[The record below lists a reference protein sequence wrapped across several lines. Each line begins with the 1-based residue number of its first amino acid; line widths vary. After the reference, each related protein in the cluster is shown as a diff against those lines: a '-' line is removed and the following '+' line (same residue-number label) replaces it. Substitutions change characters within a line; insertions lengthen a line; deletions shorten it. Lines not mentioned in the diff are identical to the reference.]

1 MAPRT
6 KLCKNR
12 APSTEERVEKSKI
25 SGWERSKISA
35 QDNRLLKKMGLFN
48 KKAMKMPGDESSP
61 HPPSDF
67 RVTFVDFLIRGF
79 SIPVH
84 EFLRGFLFIYGIQVH
99 QLTPNS
105 LLHISIFVTLCE
117 CFLGIHP
124 HWGLWKRIF
133 YLCRNNS
140 KNTIYNVGGVCI
152 CVRLEVGYFDVKF
165 ADSVQGWRKKLLY
178 VKDESST
185 AREYGLAPFDAS
197 EDIQRRKSWDAEAT
211 AEEKAA
217 TDALIARI
225 QELQNTK
232 GAELSG
238 VQIIAHFLRIR
249 VQPLQA
255 RKNPLWLY
263 SGAEDADRVSDDL
276 PLKDLEKLV
285 RRFTSLSKNNEVPS
299 SCRVEPFS
307 GDHAP
312 PDNHQSLSSLPPLPE
327 GGDVD
332 ERAVVNDDSQE
343 SSVPESE
350 PAESQKSRKRK
361 RSADEEDSGASKLSE
376 PVTEESS
383 PEEQEVFDLYTA
395 TGAVSSDNEEDLEP
409 EAHGPANTSTSNT
422 LVLSEDRPVAP
433 ETSPPAHVDPEASSP
448 APSPRAPKK
457 KRART
462 GAAGKQ
468 ELAAGSISTP
478 LLDDPLMKEMVDL
491 GSRFI
496 GFRDEAESLREALRR
511 SEERA
516 NDLEEKLR
524 ASDEAREKAE
534 KDAAG
539 VEDLRR
545 RLQADEDA
553 LSDREAKLVQRD
565 NDIITRLE
573 TQSRR
578 FSRKMGE
585 HYTLNQESD
594 EDLVMDTLTIL
605 ELNCDLARKC
615 LTSARNALRRI
626 FPHFFPKITQPEIFA
641 QLAQQFLAKD
651 DPALAYRQA
660 SLKIGVEGT
669 IALVDASGQKVDWMK
684 AAAAKGLNTEKWK
697 ALVKDAKLYSKK
709 LIAFLDP
716 KSSASAS
723 TAQTEVK

>member
-12 APSTEERVEKSKI
+12 APGTEERLEKSKI

-48 KKAMKMPGDESSP
+48 KKTMKMPGDESSP
-61 HPPSDF
+61 QPPSGF
-67 RVTFVDFLIRGF
+67 R
-79 SIPVH
+79 
-84 EFLRGFLFIYGIQVH
+84 
-99 QLTPNS
+99 
-105 LLHISIFVTLCE
+105 
-117 CFLGIHP
+117 
-124 HWGLWKRIF
+124 
-133 YLCRNNS
+133 
-140 KNTIYNVGGVCI
+140 
-152 CVRLEVGYFDVKF
+152 
-165 ADSVQGWRKKLLY
+165 
-178 VKDESST
+178 
-185 AREYGLAPFDAS
+185 
-197 EDIQRRKSWDAEAT
+197 
-211 AEEKAA
+211 
-217 TDALIARI
+217 
-225 QELQNTK
+225 
-232 GAELSG
+232 
-238 VQIIAHFLRIR
+238 
-249 VQPLQA
+249 PLQA

-263 SGAEDADRVSDDL
+263 SGAEDVDRVSDDL

-299 SCRVEPFS
+299 SCCVEPFS
-307 GDHAP
+307 SDHTL

-332 ERAVVNDDSQE
+332 ERVIVNDDSQE
-343 SSVPESE
+343 SSIPEND
-350 PAESQKSRKRK
+350 PAESQKSAGSSNKDSKSEQPSDSAHSVSPPPAASPDKRKRK
-361 RSADEEDSGASKLSE
+361 RNADEDSGTSKLSE
-376 PVTEESS
+376 PAAKESS

-395 TGAVSSDNEEDLEP
+395 TGAVSSDDEEDLEP
-409 EAHGPANTSTSNT
+409 EAHGPANTSTTNT
-422 LVLSEDRPVAP
+422 LVLSEDHRVVP
-433 ETSPPAHVDPEASSP
+433 ETSPPAHVDPKASSP
-448 APSPRAPKK
+448 TPSPRAPKK

-478 LLDDPLMKEMVDL
+478 LLDDPLMKEMIDL
-491 GSRFI
+491 DSRFI
-496 GFRDEAESLREALRR
+496 GLRDEAESLREALRR
-511 SEERA
+511 AEEHA

-524 ASDEAREKAE
+524 ASEEAREKAE
-534 KDAAG
+534 KDATG

-545 RLQADEDA
+545 RLQAAEDA
-553 LSDREAKLVQRD
+553 LSDKEAKLVQHD
-565 NDIITRLE
+565 NNIITRLE

-594 EDLVMDTLTIL
+594 EDRVMDTLTIL

-615 LTSARNALRRI
+615 LTSARNALKCI

-669 IALVDASGQKVDWMK
+669 IALVAASDQKVDWVM
-684 AAAAKGLNTEKWK
+684 AATAKGLNTDKWK

-709 LIAFLDP
+709 LIAFLDL

>member
-12 APSTEERVEKSKI
+12 APGTEDRAEKNKI

-48 KKAMKMPGDESSP
+48 KKTMKMPGDESSP
-61 HPPSDF
+61 HPPSGF
-67 RVTFVDFLIRGF
+67 QVTFIDFLIRGF

-84 EFLRGFLFIYGIQVH
+84 EFLCGLLFIYGIQLH

-105 LLHISIFVTLCE
+105 LLHISIFVTLYE

-133 YLCRNNS
+133 YLRRNIS
-140 KNTIYNVGGVCI
+140 KNTVYNVGGVCI
-152 CVRLEVGYFDVKF
+152 CVRPKAGYFDVKF
-165 ADSVQGWRKKLLY
+165 ADSVQGWRKKWLY
-178 VKDESST
+178 IKDESSD
-185 AREYGLAPFDAS
+185 AQDYGLVPFDAS
-197 EDIQRRKSWDAEAT
+197 EDIHRRKSWDAEAT
-211 AEEKAA
+211 AEEKTA

-225 QELQNTK
+225 QELQNTE

-299 SCRVEPFS
+299 SFRVEPFS
-307 GDHAP
+307 ADHA
-312 PDNHQSLSSLPPLPE
+312 LPE
-327 GGDVD
+327 
-332 ERAVVNDDSQE
+332 
-343 SSVPESE
+343 
-350 PAESQKSRKRK
+350 
-361 RSADEEDSGASKLSE
+361 
-376 PVTEESS
+376 
-383 PEEQEVFDLYTA
+383 
-395 TGAVSSDNEEDLEP
+395 
-409 EAHGPANTSTSNT
+409 
-422 LVLSEDRPVAP
+422 
-433 ETSPPAHVDPEASSP
+433 
-448 APSPRAPKK
+448 
-457 KRART
+457 
-462 GAAGKQ
+462 
-468 ELAAGSISTP
+468 
-478 LLDDPLMKEMVDL
+478 PLMKELVNL
-491 GSRFI
+491 GSQFI
-496 GFRDEAESLREALRR
+496 RFRDEAETLREALRR
-511 SEERA
+511 AEERA
-516 NDLEEKLR
+516 DDLEDKLKV
-524 ASDEAREKAE
+524 SEEARGKAK

-539 VEDLRR
+539 VEDLRQ
-545 RLQADEDA
+545 RLQAAKDA
-553 LSDREAKLVQRD
+553 LSDKEAKFIQRD

-573 TQSRR
+573 MQSRR

-585 HYTLNQESD
+585 QYNLNQES
-594 EDLVMDTLTIL
+594 EDRLLDTLDIL

-615 LTSARNALRRI
+615 LTSARNALKRV
-626 FPHFFPKITQPEIFA
+626 FPHFFPNITQPEIFS

-669 IALVDASGQKVDWMK
+669 ITLVVATGQKVNWVK
-684 AAAAKGLNTEKWK
+684 AAAPKGLNTEKWK

-709 LIAFLDP
+709 IIAFLDP

-723 TAQTEVK
+723 ATQTEVK